1 MIKEIIIY
9 GSGCFSGIYL
19 YKYISNKFGLL
30 NNNSEKEKEKLFNYK
45 KQLIFKENQLNKIP
59 EKIKE
64 LISCPISLSFFR
76 YPLISPH
83 GITIENENI
92 VRALKNHPLC
102 PFTNQPLSLNDM
114 RVNINIILLMKFLIN
129 REKYNKEH
137 PEDEI
142 KIEEIF

>member
-9 GSGCFSGIYL
+9 GSGCFSGFYL
-19 YKYISNKFGLL
+19 YKYISNRLGFL
-30 NNNSEKEKEKLFNYK
+30 NNNSEKVQDKLFNYK
-45 KQLIFKENQLNKIP
+45 KQLNFKEKDLNDIP
-59 EKIKE
+59 DKIKE

-76 YPLISPH
+76 YPLISPY

-92 VRALKNHPLC
+92 VRALKNNPLC
-102 PFTNQPLSLNDM
+102 PFTMQPLSINDM
-114 RVNINIILLMKFLIN
+114 RVNINLILLMKFLIN

-137 PEDEI
+137 PEDQI

>member
-9 GSGCFSGIYL
+9 GSGCFSGFYL
-19 YKYISNKFGLL
+19 YKYISNRLGFL
-30 NNNSEKEKEKLFNYK
+30 NNNSEKVQDKLFNYK
-45 KQLIFKENQLNKIP
+45 KQLNFKEKNLNDIP
-59 EKIKE
+59 DKIKE

-76 YPLISPH
+76 YPLISPY

-92 VRALKNHPLC
+92 VRALKNNPLC
-102 PFTNQPLSLNDM
+102 PFTMQPLSINDM
-114 RVNINIILLMKFLIN
+114 RVNINLILLMKFLIN

-137 PEDEI
+137 PEDQI

>member
-9 GSGCFSGIYL
+9 GSGCFSGFYL
-19 YKYISNKFGLL
+19 YKYISNRLGIL
-30 NNNSEKEKEKLFNYK
+30 NTNSDKVQDKLFNYK
-45 KQLIFKENQLNKIP
+45 KQLNFKEKDLNDVP

-76 YPLISPH
+76 YPLISPY

-92 VRALKNHPLC
+92 VRALKNNPLC
-102 PFTNQPLSLNDM
+102 PFTMQPLSINDM
-114 RVNINIILLMKFLIN
+114 RVNINLILLMKFLIN

-137 PEDEI
+137 PEDQI

>member
-9 GSGCFSGIYL
+9 GSGCFSGFYL
-19 YKYISNKFGLL
+19 YKYISNRLGFL
-30 NNNSEKEKEKLFNYK
+30 NNNSDKVQDKLFNYK
-45 KQLIFKENQLNKIP
+45 KQLNFKEKDLNDIP
-59 EKIKE
+59 DKIKE

-76 YPLISPH
+76 YPLISPY

-92 VRALKNHPLC
+92 VRALKNNPLC
-102 PFTNQPLSLNDM
+102 PFTMQPLSINDM
-114 RVNINIILLMKFLIN
+114 RVNINLILLMKFLIN